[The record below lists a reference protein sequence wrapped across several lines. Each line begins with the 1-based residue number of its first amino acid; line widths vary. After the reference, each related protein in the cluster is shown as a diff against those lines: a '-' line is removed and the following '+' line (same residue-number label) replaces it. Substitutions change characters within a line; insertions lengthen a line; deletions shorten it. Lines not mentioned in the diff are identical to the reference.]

1 MRVRAF
7 YAYNEY
13 EESLCICI
21 FYVVLDLKVETFIEV
36 KKMQRC
42 PSQRNTQKQNKWTT
56 NN

>member
-36 KKMQRC
+36 KNAALSVSAQHTKTEQMD
-42 PSQRNTQKQNKWTT
+42 NK
-56 NN
+56 